1 MHLNTVKK
9 SARRRWS
16 AKSNKRLKKKIAI
29 KAFSLLKF
37 THRETVAQPLPLQHS
52 QQLLGVEIDIRK
64 LRPITHLHVT

>member
-1 MHLNTVKK
+1 MSEV
-9 SARRRWS
+9 S
-16 AKSNKRLKKKIAI
+16 AI

-37 THRETVAQPLPLQHS
+37 TQCATSSSANT